1 MPDGTVS
8 HSMTLNDLE
17 RHGSN
22 YCGIIMLGN
31 VYIIHVGVWM
41 CTFKRLNDSLNE
53 YGGDDG
59 IL

>member
-1 MPDGTVS
+1 
-8 HSMTLNDLE
+8 MTLNDLE
-17 RHGSN
+17 RHWSN